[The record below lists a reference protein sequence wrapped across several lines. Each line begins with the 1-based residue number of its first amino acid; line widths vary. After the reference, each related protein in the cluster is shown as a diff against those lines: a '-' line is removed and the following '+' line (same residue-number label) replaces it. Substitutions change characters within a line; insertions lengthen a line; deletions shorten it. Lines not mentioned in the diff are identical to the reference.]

1 MYKSGERTKFRN
13 GLSSSE
19 HKTSLALFKLHCL
32 YLIKSPPPKIMIINS
47 NKLKWVQHSSSWS
60 VWCSL
65 HWALWWPSWHQR
77 QMPSTAAAGVASPTS
92 DALKMTLKC
101 WCPQKIAVATSM
113 QQASSAREPY
123 RAIQFHATDV
133 ALLITIAMEEAPLT
147 LTAVVAPPLPTA
159 RGPQP
164 SQLID
169 S

>member
-1 MYKSGERTKFRN
+1 MGKGFTYKSPRFEFCQSLGKSAGEK
-13 GLSSSE
+13 E
-19 HKTSLALFKLHCL
+19 MK
-32 YLIKSPPPKIMIINS
+32 
-47 NKLKWVQHSSSWS
+47 
-60 VWCSL
+60 
-65 HWALWWPSWHQR
+65 
-77 QMPSTAAAGVASPTS
+77 
-92 DALKMTLKC
+92 
-101 WCPQKIAVATSM
+101 KIAVATSM